1 MKIESLII
9 ENFRSIKKL
18 TLSNLSN
25 TVLITGGNGVG
36 KSSIIHAIRLLK
48 SSHGAY
54 AYNEK
59 ENWFSEFNIIRQSD
73 NLKEQYCSILNDPSK
88 QLKIEAEFT
97 LAQEEI
103 DFIKSDAM
111 EIILHKK
118 RKESGVY
125 GNYSHLGFN
134 GNVPNENTPFENSI
148 LADAK
153 AELAKIL
160 ALVNQ
165 KTQLIGLTI
174 TDGVLTITHDNE
186 LMGFLFSNYTPQR
199 IGIIDYHGP
208 NRVFENQPNQY
219 LNVNFNDNN
228 WNENQKNSALYNHNN
243 KYNNIKTEL
252 GALYIKALISKES
265 DIDGANYKLKN
276 INKTFTDLFETFFD
290 NKIFLGIKPHE
301 NGNISFP
308 VKTVSGAI
316 HDINDLSSGEKE
328 LLFGYIR
335 LAQTSPKN
343 SILLIDEPE
352 LHLNPKMARKLP
364 EFYHNKISEYGN
376 NQIWLVT
383 HSDSIISEVVGKSE
397 FSIYRIQS
405 DGTEDNQAIEIIQKS
420 DLEKAL
426 IDLVGNISDYKPGK
440 KVLILESDKDFDK
453 NLLEE
458 LFPECTSKLNI
469 ISAGR
474 KITSKET
481 WRVLNKCVKDGI
493 ILNSIYQISDR
504 DNDFRLENLDNK
516 SPQKNVMEWD
526 VYHIENYLLQ
536 EDQILKVVQSLG
548 VKKDDINTS
557 DKIKNILKEY
567 ARRDIN
573 HHVKDI
579 LTKKVNKTFSRLID
593 FGSGNNVVSHGL
605 SEGISRSINKLK
617 EESEL
622 SLSIK
627 ELQNEEKKLYAEFS
641 VDLESDNWKK
651 SARGREILQNFTINY
666 LSKHITY
673 DGFVALL
680 INRLKID
687 EIKPQGI
694 EIKLKQV
701 LNH

>member
-48 SSHGAY
+48 SSYGAY

-73 NLKEQYCSILNDPSK
+73 NLKEQYRSILNDPAK

-103 DFIKSDAM
+103 NFIKSDAM

-125 GNYSHLGFN
+125 GSYTPLGFI
-134 GNVPNENTPFENSI
+134 GNIPNENTPFENSI
-148 LADAK
+148 LADAE

-160 ALVNQ
+160 ALVNN

-174 TDGVLTITHDNE
+174 TDGVLTNTHDNE

-208 NRVFENQPNQY
+208 NRVFENQANQH

-252 GALYIKALISKES
+252 GALYIKALIAKES
-265 DIDGANYKLKN
+265 DVDTANEMLKN

-290 NKIFLGIKPHE
+290 NKKFLGIKPSI
-301 NGNISFP
+301 NGSISFP
-308 VKTVSGAI
+308 VQTASGST

-405 DGTEDNQAIEIIQKS
+405 DDNESNQAIEIIQKS
-420 DLEKAL
+420 ELEKAL

-453 NLLEE
+453 NFLEE
-458 LFPECTSKLNI
+458 LFPEYTSKLNI

-474 KITSKET
+474 KITGKET
-481 WRVLNKCVKDGI
+481 WEVLQTCVKEGVI
-493 ILNSIYQISDR
+493 QNTIYQISDR
-504 DNDFRLENLDNK
+504 DNDFRLEKTRSK
-516 SPQKNVMEWD
+516 SLQKNVLEWD

-536 EDQILKVVQSLG
+536 EEQILKVVQSLG
-548 VKKDDINTS
+548 VREEKINTEK
-557 DKIKNILKEY
+557 KIKNILKEY
-567 ARRDIN
+567 AKQDIKY
-573 HHVKDI
+573 HVKDM
-579 LTKKVNKTFSRLID
+579 LTKKVHNTFIGLIS
-593 FGSGNNVVSHGL
+593 FGSANEVVSLGL
-605 SEGISRSINKLK
+605 FEGITRSIDKLNA
-617 EESEL
+617 ESKQL
-622 SLSIK
+622 LSIN
-627 ELQNEEKKLYAEFS
+627 ELQNEEEKLYEEFNE
-641 VDLESDNWKK
+641 DLEIDNWKK
-651 SARGREILQNFTINY
+651 SARGREILRKFVKNY
-666 LSKHITY
+666 LNGQILY
-673 DGFVALL
+673 DGFIALL
-680 INRLKID
+680 INKLKTD
-687 EIKPQGI
+687 EIKPEGI
-694 EIKLKQV
+694 KIRLEKV
-701 LNH
+701 LNP

>member
-48 SSHGAY
+48 SSYGAY

-73 NLKEQYCSILNDPSK
+73 NLKEQYRSILNDPAK

-103 DFIKSDAM
+103 NFIKSDAM

-125 GNYSHLGFN
+125 GSYTPLGFI
-134 GNVPNENTPFENSI
+134 GNIPNENTPFENSI
-148 LADAK
+148 LADAE

-160 ALVNQ
+160 ALVNN

-174 TDGVLTITHDNE
+174 TDGVLTNTHDNE

-208 NRVFENQPNQY
+208 NRVFENQANQH

-252 GALYIKALISKES
+252 GALYIKALIAKES
-265 DIDGANYKLKN
+265 DVDTANEMLKN

-290 NKIFLGIKPHE
+290 NKKFLGIKPSI
-301 NGNISFP
+301 NGSISFP
-308 VKTVSGAI
+308 VQTASGST

-405 DGTEDNQAIEIIQKS
+405 DDNESNQAIEIIQKS
-420 DLEKAL
+420 ELEKAL

-453 NLLEE
+453 NFLEE
-458 LFPECTSKLNI
+458 LFPEYTSKLNI

-474 KITSKET
+474 KITGKET
-481 WRVLNKCVKDGI
+481 WEVLQTCVKEGVI
-493 ILNSIYQISDR
+493 QNTIYQISDR
-504 DNDFRLENLDNK
+504 DNDFRLEKTRSK
-516 SPQKNVMEWD
+516 SLQKNVLEWD

-536 EDQILKVVQSLG
+536 EEQILKVVQSLG
-548 VKKDDINTS
+548 VREEKINTEK
-557 DKIKNILKEY
+557 KIKNILKEY
-567 ARRDIN
+567 AKQDIKY
-573 HHVKDI
+573 HVKDI
-579 LTKKVNKTFSRLID
+579 LTKKVHNTFIGLIS
-593 FGSGNNVVSHGL
+593 FGSANEVVSLGL
-605 SEGISRSINKLK
+605 FEGITRSIDKLNA
-617 EESEL
+617 ESKQL
-622 SLSIK
+622 LSIN
-627 ELQNEEKKLYAEFS
+627 ELQNEEEKLYEEFNE
-641 VDLESDNWKK
+641 DLEIDNWKK
-651 SARGREILQNFTINY
+651 SARGREILRKFVKNY
-666 LSKHITY
+666 LNGQILY
-673 DGFVALL
+673 DGFIALL
-680 INRLKID
+680 INKLKTD
-687 EIKPQGI
+687 EIKPEGI
-694 EIKLKQV
+694 KIRLEKV
-701 LNH
+701 LNP